1 MTLGTAAIAATDGS
15 RRWLWPWDAYVAV
28 SVAALIA
35 LVASG
40 SETTSTRQGLSIACL
55 ALIGL
60 SWAVI
65 GRRFAR
71 ADDDA
76 DSPDRPAALAYV
88 AGVVVVFGVCVASDG
103 ISSFA
108 LFAVC
113 PIAFLCLRLRSA
125 FVAIAVLNLA
135 PIPIN
140 GLREASLDAAR
151 DTIGIAVLGLT
162 FTALIG
168 ASIVNVGRQ
177 SAERARLIAEL
188 EASRA
193 EVAALSHQAGVAAE
207 RTRLAADIH
216 DTLAQGFTSI
226 VTLVQAAE
234 TELDTDRGSADRR
247 LALAVRTARENLAEA
262 RAMVTVL
269 APAELGTGTLVEVIE
284 KQVARLGEETGV
296 DATCAVDV
304 PPVLPTRVEVVLVRT
319 VQEALTNVRK
329 HAGAATV
336 TVDLITHDGAVTLT
350 VDDDGAGFDAGAA
363 RSGYGLSGM
372 RSRVEQLGGTLTIRS
387 APGAGTTVTCEV
399 PR

>member
-1 MTLGTAAIAATDGS
+1 M
-15 RRWLWPWDAYVAV
+15 AV
-28 SVAALIA
+28 SVVALIA

-40 SETTSTRQGLSIACL
+40 SEATPTRRGLSIGCL
-55 ALIGL
+55 VLIGL
-60 SWAVI
+60 SWAVF

-71 ADDDA
+71 DDDA
-76 DSPDRPAALAYV
+76 ADTPDHPGALVYAT
-88 AGVVVVFGVCVASDG
+88 GVVVVFGVSVASDG

-125 FVAIAVLNLA
+125 LVAIAVLNLA

-151 DTIGIAVLGLT
+151 DTVGIAVLGLT

-168 ASIVNVGRQ
+168 ASIVNIGRQ
-177 SAERARLIAEL
+177 SAERAHLIAEL

-193 EVAALSHQAGVAAE
+193 AVAALSHQAGVAAE
-207 RTRLAADIH
+207 RARLAADIH

-234 TELDTDRGSADRR
+234 SELDTDRGSADRR

-269 APAELGTGTLVEVIE
+269 APADLRPGTLVEVIE
-284 KQVARLGEETGV
+284 KQVARLAEETGA

-304 PPVLPTRVEVVLVRT
+304 PPGLPTRVEVVLVRA

-329 HAGAATV
+329 HADAASV
-336 TVDLITHDGAVTLT
+336 SVDLIAHDGAVTLT
-350 VDDDGAGFDAGAA
+350 IDDDGAGFDPGAQ
-363 RSGYGLSGM
+363 RSGYGLAGM